1 MRILNFRYFSNRPGF
16 KPGLLLISAV
26 YALFILLMLG
36 KLSLLHS
43 NLQLPYIDMG
53 STDVLIAAGSL
64 LALSFWVFWLP
75 PGGRLPALL
84 VLNMLMTAL
93 IFSDLVYFRY
103 FGDFLT
109 VPVLLQAGQVESLGG
124 SIAELLRWQDLWLFA
139 DWPFLLAAGLWSMSR
154 SRKRRHIK
162 ALSNADS
169 LSSSAAAASS
179 QAGSPDNDGLNAA
192 QTHGR
197 SPQAGRFARMSK
209 RFAAG
214 LIILII
220 GFSAAF
226 FPIRHA
232 SQTWAQNLLE
242 NNWWNMS
249 LYNVTGL
256 PAFHAI
262 DAYRYAQTAVGKTRE
277 LPQDRMEVIREW
289 FSASQAS
296 RSNSGDLFGKYA
308 GSNVVVVQGEAFM
321 NFFVGKKINGQP
333 ITPNLDALRSDS
345 LYFDN
350 FYHQTGQGRTSD
362 ADLAVNFSL
371 HPLPSGSVFIRYADN
386 TFETMPSI
394 LKKHDYAANVY
405 HAYDGSFWNRNR
417 MYREMGYDRFYT
429 EKDYEIDEPLGWSLG
444 DRSFLN
450 QSVGFMENTPEPF
463 YSFLIGL
470 SSHHPYNL
478 ALDDEERLN
487 VGEYEGTTFGSYLQS
502 VHYVD
507 SALGD
512 MVNRLKTDGLWE
524 NTIFVFYGDHDY
536 SLDEREAAGDLMGR
550 ELSPFDY
557 EQLMG
562 QVPLLIHLP
571 DGAMSGT
578 YDQPGGQ
585 LDLMPTLLPLLGID
599 AGEHFLMGNDLL
611 DRRIDDNRL
620 VVLRS
625 GAFTDGEI
633 YYTPSADGVFEN
645 GICIDLK
652 TRQQTDVGRARA
664 GYEEAVKRLA
674 ISDDLIARD
683 LIPAL
688 KSGR

>member
-1 MRILNFRYFSNRPGF
+1 MRLFPIRDIRNQPGF
-16 KPGLLLISAV
+16 KPGFLYIFAYLL
-26 YALFILLMLG
+26 FTLLMLL
-36 KLSLLHS
+36 KLRLLHD
-43 NLQLPYIDMG
+43 NLRLPYIDMNR
-53 STDVLIAAGSL
+53 TDTLIAAGSL

-75 PGGRLPALL
+75 PRGRLFALAAL
-84 VLNMLMTAL
+84 DLLLTAL

-124 SIAELLRWQDLWLFA
+124 SIAELLRWNDLWLFA
-139 DWPFLLAAGLWSMSR
+139 DWPLLIGAALWAWSRRRR
-154 SRKRRHIK
+154 SRQGVCLSS
-162 ALSNADS
+162 ALSETG
-169 LSSSAAAASS
+169 SA
-179 QAGSPDNDGLNAA
+179 GTPN
-192 QTHGR
+192 R
-197 SPQAGRFARMSK
+197 SRRSVRLLR

-214 LIILII
+214 LLVLVV

-232 SQTWAQNLLE
+232 SQTWAKNLLE

-256 PAFHAI
+256 LAFHTL
-262 DAYRYAQTAVGKTRE
+262 DAYRYAQTAIGRGLE
-277 LPQDRMEVIREW
+277 LPQPRMDEIRDW
-289 FSASQAS
+289 FAASQHE
-296 RSNSGDLFGKYA
+296 RSDSGELFGRYA
-308 GSNVVVVQGEAFM
+308 GSNVVTVQGEAFM
-321 NFFVGKKINGQP
+321 NFFVGKQINGQP
-333 ITPNLDALRSDS
+333 ITPNLDALRGDS

-362 ADLAVNFSL
+362 ADLAANFSL

-386 TFETMPSI
+386 AFDTMPSV
-394 LKKHDYAANVY
+394 LKEHGYAANVY
-405 HAYDGSFWNRNR
+405 HAYDGSFWNRSR

-444 DRSFLN
+444 DRSFFD
-450 QSVGFMENTPEPF
+450 QSVGFMADTPQPF

-478 ALDDEERLN
+478 ALQDTDKLD
-487 VGEYEGTTFGSYLQS
+487 VGDYAGTTFGDYLQS

-507 SALGD
+507 SALGG
-512 MVNRLKTDGLWE
+512 MVERLKREGLWD
-524 NTIFVFYGDHDY
+524 NTVFVFYGDHDY
-536 SLDEREAAGDLMGR
+536 SLDEREAAGKLMGR
-550 ELSPFDY
+550 ELSEFDY

-571 DGAMSGT
+571 DGGLAGT
-578 YDQPGGQ
+578 SDQPGGQ

-599 AGEHFLMGNDLL
+599 AGDYALMGNDLL
-611 DRRIDDNRL
+611 DRSTDDHRL

-625 GAFTDGEI
+625 GAFTDGHV
-633 YYTPSADGVFEN
+633 YYSPSADGTFEN
-645 GICIDLK
+645 GTAYDLK
-652 TRQQTDVGRARA
+652 TGQPTDVEQARA
-664 GYEEAVKRLA
+664 GYEEASKRLG
-674 ISDDLIARD
+674 ISDDVIAHD

-688 KSGR
+688 KTSP

>member
-1 MRILNFRYFSNRPGF
+1 MRLTNIRDTRNKPGF
-16 KPGLLLISAV
+16 KPGFLYISAA
-26 YALFILLMLG
+26 YILFVLLMLG
-36 KLSLLHS
+36 KLRLLHG
-43 NLQLPYIDMG
+43 NLQLPYIDMNG
-53 STDVLIAAGSL
+53 TDTLIAAGSL
-64 LALSFWVFWLP
+64 LALSFWVFWLM
-75 PGGRLPALL
+75 PGGRLFALALL
-84 VLNMLMTAL
+84 DLLLTAL

-124 SIAELLRWQDLWLFA
+124 SIAELLRWRDLWLFA
-139 DWPFLLAAGLWSMSR
+139 DWPFLLAAALWAWSGRRRGRRNFSGASAAVGAGTQTR
-154 SRKRRHIK
+154 SR
-162 ALSNADS
+162 
-169 LSSSAAAASS
+169 
-179 QAGSPDNDGLNAA
+179 
-192 QTHGR
+192 R
-197 SPQAGRFARMSK
+197 SVRLLQ

-214 LIILII
+214 LLVLAI

-232 SQTWAQNLLE
+232 SQTWAKNLLE

-256 PAFHAI
+256 FAFHGI
-262 DAYRYAQTAVGKTRE
+262 DAYRYAQTAIGKGRD
-277 LPQDRMEVIREW
+277 LPAERLDEIRDW
-289 FSASQAS
+289 YAAS
-296 RSNSGDLFGKYA
+296 RQQRSHSGELFGKYA
-308 GSNVVVVQGEAFM
+308 GSSVVTVQGEAFM

-362 ADLAVNFSL
+362 ADLAANFSL

-386 TFETMPSI
+386 AFDTMPSI
-394 LKKHDYAANVY
+394 LKEHGYTANVY

-417 MYREMGYDRFYT
+417 MYKEMGYDRFYT
-429 EKDYEIDEPLGWSLG
+429 EKDYQIDEPLGWSLG

-450 QSVGFMENTPEPF
+450 QSVGFMEDTPQPF

-478 ALDDEERLN
+478 ALKEEEKLD
-487 VGEYEGTTFGSYLQS
+487 VGEYAGTTFGDYLQS

-512 MVNRLKTDGLWE
+512 TVNRMKEDGLWDD
-524 NTIFVFYGDHDY
+524 TIFVFYGDHDY
-536 SLDEREAAGDLMGR
+536 SLDDREAAGRLLGR
-550 ELSPFDY
+550 ELSEFDY
-557 EQLMG
+557 GQLMA
-562 QVPLLIHLP
+562 QVPLLVHLP
-571 DGAMSGT
+571 DSALAGT

-599 AGEHFLMGNDLL
+599 AGDYFLMGNDLL
-611 DRRIDDNRL
+611 DRRADGNRL

-645 GICIDLK
+645 GICYDLK
-652 TRQQTDVGRARA
+652 KRQQTDVERARE
-664 GYEEAVKRLA
+664 GFEEASKRLS
-674 ISDDLIARD
+674 ISDDVISRD
-683 LIPAL
+683 LIPEL
-688 KSGR
+688 KSDREAVR